1 MSVDTGHQNCVF
13 SCLRKEFL
21 AENLKFAISLA
32 AILKKVE
39 KPNFPMVDFG

>member
-1 MSVDTGHQNCVF
+1 M
-13 SCLRKEFL
+13 

-32 AILKKVE
+32 ASLKKVE